1 MARLFSPAFNQQFF
15 DENGK
20 PLAAGKLYTYVAG
33 SSTPVMTYKSITGS
47 ELNTNPI
54 ILDAAG
60 YADFVLELGASYKFV
75 LKDKNDVFKKQWDNV
90 TAADISSVIEGLVT
104 DIEGKANKANP
115 STNGNL
121 AELDAFGNVKDSN
134 HKTSDFALQEDFEQ
148 LSDVVDDKA
157 DKDNVVT
164 DVTWDSETRK
174 IKKTI
179 NGVDYDIVQVQQSI
193 SQSDPRPIN
202 SQAVKNEKYLS
213 VKAQSWTDVEKA
225 QARQNINAIKGGS
238 YSPKGGVLEGII
250 TEISWSGFI
259 GNILSVSSG
268 GSSES
273 GHIPPVANVSDRG
286 KVVFVKQFDGD
297 WNELTYR
304 FILEN
309 CDTNAKVIAAVQN
322 GQIPYH
328 TGSAGKYLPYII
340 ADNGDMYL
348 YNIFGVSDKNPMTG
362 DVLGL
367 SLIKRVNN
375 GNVIDDCYW
384 GKPYGI
390 NNFKLVEYSA
400 NDDYGFNIAAKK
412 MVWRRIPFDKEMT
425 ITKFALVVN
434 KDNHNVVQPTYMVGI
449 FDFDGSNVINVSES
463 STWTYGNMEGFS
475 DTESVAR
482 IEDMQSYYG
491 FGDYYIIEFTLPQ
504 PLVLQRG
511 GNYLFPCY
519 CNDAV
524 KNGSPTIIAYKSASP
539 ALPWEELCANT
550 AESGNPVPSTS
561 KSGCKASALRLTLN
575 DGTQM
580 WI

>member
-1 MARLFSPAFNQQFF
+1 MKYLAPIPLQFV
-15 DENGK
+15 DHSGIPYSGGK
-20 PLAAGKLYTYVAG
+20 VAVYNHGDTTLG
-33 SSTPVMTYKSITGS
+33 SIYADASGSTVS
-47 ELNTNPI
+47 TNPVV
-54 ILDAAG
+54 LDSNGAWKAYVTVGTRYDYVVKDVNDNVVFSFEDVTVPIDSIFIVSKADKVADATAGHLASLTEDGNIEDSG
-60 YADFVLELGASYKFV
+60 YAPD
-75 LKDKNDVFKKQWDNV
+75 
-90 TAADISSVIEGLVT
+90 
-104 DIEGKANKANP
+104 
-115 STNGNL
+115 
-121 AELDAFGNVKDSN
+121 
-134 HKTSDFALQEDFEQ
+134 DFASKEEFDGLCVE
-148 LSDVVDDKA
+148 VNGKA

-179 NGVDYDIVQVQQSI
+179 NGEDYDVVQVQQSI
-193 SQSDPRPIN
+193 NQSDPRPIN
-202 SQAVKNEKYLS
+202 SKAVKDEKYLS
-213 VKAQSWTDVEKA
+213 VKEQSWTGSEKE
-225 QARQNINAIKGGS
+225 QARRNINAIEGGF
-238 YSPKGGVLEGII
+238 YTPKGGVLDGII
-250 TEISWSGFI
+250 TKISWSGFL
-259 GNILSVSSG
+259 GNILSVTSG

-286 KVVFVKQFDGD
+286 KVVFVKQFEGD
-297 WNELTYR
+297 DRNELVYR

-362 DVLGL
+362 DALGL
-367 SLIKRVNN
+367 SLRKKVYN
-375 GNVIDDCYW
+375 GNVVDDCYW

-400 NDDYGFNIAAKK
+400 NDDYGFNIASKK
-412 MVWRRIPFDKEMT
+412 MVWRRIPFDSELT
-425 ITKFALVVN
+425 ITKFAIVTN
-434 KDNHNVVQPTYMVGI
+434 RDNHNVVQPTYMVGI
-449 FDFDGSNVINVSES
+449 FDFDGANVINVSES

-524 KNGSPTIIAYKSASP
+524 KNGSPTIISYKSASP
-539 ALPWEELCANT
+539 ALPWEELWTNT
-550 AESGNPVPSTS
+550 AESGNPVPSTA
-561 KSGCKASALRLTLN
+561 KSGCKASALRLTLS
-575 DGTQM
+575 DGTEM